1 MQISNNADNINNI
14 DNTNNRALIAM
25 SGGIDSSVTAF
36 LMREQGYECIGA
48 TMKLFDDGDD
58 IVTDK
63 TCCSLTDVEDAKSVA
78 YLLGMPHYVF
88 NFKES
93 FSKEVIARFVDA
105 YVNGFTPNPCID
117 CNRFM
122 KFERL
127 LRRADELGC
136 HYIATGHYAQIDR
149 SSGGRCLLK
158 KGADE
163 KKDQSYVL
171 YHLTQPQL
179 ARFRF
184 PLGGLTKTE
193 VRQIAA
199 ERGFVNA
206 AKSES
211 QDICFVPDGD
221 YAAYIEK
228 YTGRVFPD
236 GDFIDSDGNV
246 LGRHKGIIRYTNG
259 QRRGLGLSL
268 KEPMYVLDKNTD
280 TNVVTLCAENGLY
293 SKTLT
298 ARDINL
304 SALDK
309 IDGRIRV
316 SARARY
322 NQIEQPAIVEQ
333 VGEDELIVEFDAPQ
347 RAITK
352 GQSVVLYDGDI
363 VIGGGTIV

>member
-1 MQISNNADNINNI
+1 MQNSN
-14 DNTNNRALIAM
+14 NNRALIAM

-48 TMKLFDDGDD
+48 TMKLFDDDAD

-78 YLLGMPHYVF
+78 YLLGMPHYTF

-93 FSKEVIARFVDA
+93 FGEEVIKRFVNA
-105 YVNGFTPNPCID
+105 YINGSTPNPCID
-117 CNRFM
+117 CNRFI

-127 LRRADELGC
+127 LQRADELDC
-136 HYIATGHYAQIDR
+136 HYIAMGHYAQIVKSDER
-149 SSGGRCLLK
+149 YLLK
-158 KGADE
+158 KGVDE

-171 YHLTQPQL
+171 YHLTQAQL

-184 PLGGLTKTE
+184 PLGGLTKPQ
-193 VRQIAA
+193 VRQIAL
-199 ERGFVNA
+199 EQGFVNA
-206 AKSES
+206 AKRES

-221 YAAYIEK
+221 YAGYIEK
-228 YTGRVFPD
+228 YTGRTFPD
-236 GDFIDSDGNV
+236 GDFVDCNGNI

-268 KEPMYVLDKNTD
+268 KEPMYVLDKNTE
-280 TNVVTLCAENGLY
+280 TNVVTLCTESGLY

-304 SALDK
+304 SAVDK
-309 IDGRIRV
+309 INGRMRV
-316 SARARY
+316 KARARY
-322 NQIEQPAIVEQ
+322 NQVEQPATVEQ
-333 VGEDELIVEFDAPQ
+333 IGDDELIVEFDSPQ

-352 GQSVVLYDGDI
+352 GQAVVLYDGDT
-363 VIGGGTIV
+363 VIGGGTIA